1 MDYSLEPLILLDHIE
16 GYDSALKTEE
26 CPLLLRPVEASR
38 FMDGQQERLQSYLL
52 NQDPKE
58 LVRINHGCYRHN
70 VVEKQ
75 IPGNWILAYGSTLS
89 KARLEERIGKLD
101 RVDQVGL
108 R

>member
-1 MDYSLEPLILLDHIE
+1 MEYRLERLILLDNIE
-16 GYDSALKTEE
+16 GYGSGLKTED
-26 CPLLLRPVEASR
+26 CPLLRRLVEASR
-38 FMDGQQERLQSYLL
+38 FMDGQHEGLQSYLL
-52 NQDPKE
+52 NYDPKK